1 VKLCKLSEDDPGL
14 LFCWHDRN
22 LLIFIAAANQL
33 NQLLIPRP
41 TFIPVGPIDLE
52 SFKTNVVDQLSLCGG
67 GNFGN
72 TFVAP
77 NSLQQFSNVNN
88 RLRDI
93 ECHPFLQAAAAAL
106 PPGSFLGTTTIV
118 TDNRTTARGTP
129 RARVPPYAP
138 LNQLFA

>member
-14 LFCWHDRN
+14 LFSWHDRN

-41 TFIPVGPIDLE
+41 TFIHVGPIDLE
-52 SFKTNVVDQLSLCGG
+52 SFKSSVVDELALCGG

-72 TFVAP
+72 IFVAP
-77 NSLQQFSNVNN
+77 NSFQQFSNVND
-88 RLRDI
+88 RLSHI

-106 PPGSFLGTTTIV
+106 PPGSFLATTAQV

-138 LNQLFA
+138 LIQLFA